1 MSKEVKINKGEE
13 VKAAPIDSVNIGTP
27 PAVLFPA
34 RNYKFRIVNDNV
46 TINIS
51 RMGSYNE
58 LAPEIFNEEDG
69 SYNIFDEGTEILYM
83 PSITKVLFAEHKY
96 PDLDANQLFVLLG
109 IKLHKETVD
118 IIGQIIEI
126 MPK

>member
-1 MSKEVKINKGEE
+1 MTKKIKIKKGEE
-13 VKAAPIDSVNIGTP
+13 VKTAPVDSINIGTP

-34 RNYKFRIVNDNV
+34 RNYKFKVVNDNV
-46 TINIS
+46 TISIS

-58 LAPEIFNEEDG
+58 LAPEIFDEEDG
-69 SYNIFDEGTEILYM
+69 SYNIFDEGKSVLYM

-96 PDLDANQLFVLLG
+96 PDLEVNQLFVLLG
-109 IKLHKETVD
+109 IKLHTETVD
-118 IIGQIIEI
+118 IVGQIIEI